1 MQEEEFD
8 VTEDIIEFME
18 EMSEDRSLLL
28 KQRCEKA
35 VEALGPEAAEEEV
48 VDCCIQEIKL
58 MYISD
63 VLRELQEDGL
73 VEVSGVNPSGELIY
87 KATETD

>member
-1 MQEEEFD
+1 MQEEEYD
-8 VTEDIIEFME
+8 ATEDIIEFME

-35 VEALGPEAAEEEV
+35 VEALGPDAEEEEI
-48 VDCCIQEIKL
+48 VDCCIAEIKL

-63 VLRELQEDGL
+63 VLRDLQEEGL
-73 VEVSGVNPSGELIY
+73 VEVSGVNPNGELTY
-87 KATETD
+87 KATDKD